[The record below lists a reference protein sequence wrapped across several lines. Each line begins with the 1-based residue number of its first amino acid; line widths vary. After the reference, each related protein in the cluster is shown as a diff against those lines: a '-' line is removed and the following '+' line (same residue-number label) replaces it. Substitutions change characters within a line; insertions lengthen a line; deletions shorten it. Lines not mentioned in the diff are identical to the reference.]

1 MWIGIPL
8 VFAFLVEFAFYL
20 VPGFEGMRELL
31 TARFSKMAL
40 APLLIVFFLA
50 QRLFIQGVVI
60 TGVKG

>member
-1 MWIGIPL
+1 
-8 VFAFLVEFAFYL
+8 
-20 VPGFEGMRELL
+20 
-31 TARFSKMAL
+31 MAL